1 MTIHE
6 RYLKNRKLNVMIMN
20 MTANI
25 YRQDYKAAS
34 RKLIEIISYLKEL
47 IEFVQ
52 RNKPYFIANG
62 QIINSSYVEIML
74 TKILEAQENEDYILL
89 ACLME
94 EELKPF
100 IAKIQLAIHR
110 QEGDAIYEGIYEK
123 NMAAVRKFN
132 PELAEMLAHHIV
144 EEPERYHF
152 EPTGV
157 EYGAFLVS
165 EGEKQFYLH
174 SLRDPQGEGRR
185 IVEESFPGSISRC
198 IVLGYAN
205 GYHVA
210 GFLHK
215 NPKLVL
221 DVYEPNLDI
230 LKLTMQKIARW
241 GMFEI
246 PNFKLHYDP
255 LANQFFNAVKSENK
269 ELAYFIYRPSVRA
282 IPNRQVR
289 EKIEEFLEYKDTV
302 ASYKPLLT
310 KNFEENVRNIDTYV
324 DELKK
329 AFDGKTVYIVA
340 AGPSL
345 DKNVRLLKT
354 AYRKGIIL
362 ATAAVYKKLIHLGIK
377 PDYIIETDP
386 KKTVYAHVE
395 KYEFSIIPMILLSTV
410 YERVA
415 AQYRGQKYLVCQK
428 DYQPAEEYAK
438 KKGVTL
444 YETGGSTSTLAFD
457 VALKLGAGKIIFL
470 GLDLAYTGNISYA
483 DDTAY
488 QNIPMPEKL
497 LEVSG
502 MYGEKVKTSQEFLNQ
517 IQWLEQ
523 RVKEAGNTQVINA
536 TEGGAVIL
544 GMKNKK
550 LKYVIE

>member
-6 RYLKNRKLNVMIMN
+6 RYLKNRKLNVMILN
-20 MTANI
+20 LITNI

-34 RKLIEIISYLKEL
+34 RKMMEVISYLKEL

-52 RNKPYFIANG
+52 KNKTYFIANG
-62 QIINSSYVEIML
+62 QVINSSYIHIIL
-74 TKILEAQENEDYILL
+74 TKILDAQENEDYILL
-89 ACLME
+89 ASLME
-94 EELKPF
+94 EELQPF

-110 QEGDAIYEGIYEK
+110 QEGDAIYQGIYEK
-123 NMAAVRKFN
+123 NMSAVQKHN
-132 PELAEMLAHHIV
+132 PELAEMIAHHMV
-144 EEPERYHF
+144 EQPEKYHF

-165 EGEKQFYLH
+165 EGGKQFYLH
-174 SLRDPQGEGRR
+174 GLKDPQGEGRR
-185 IVEESFPGSISRC
+185 IVEESFPGNVSRC

-215 NPKLVL
+215 NPEMRL

-230 LKLTMQKIARW
+230 LKLTMQRIARW
-241 GMFEI
+241 GMFEL
-246 PNFKLHYDP
+246 PNFQLHYDP
-255 LANQFFNAVKSENK
+255 LANQFFNAVKDEK
-269 ELAYFIYRPSVRA
+269 EEFCYFIYRPSVRA
-282 IPNRQVR
+282 IQNSQVR
-289 EKIEEFLEYKDTV
+289 EKIEEFLEYRETV
-302 ASYKPLLT
+302 NHYKPLLT
-310 KNFEENVRNIDTYV
+310 KNFEENTANIDTYV

-329 AFDGKTVYIVA
+329 EFKGRAVYIVA

-362 ATAAVYKKLIHLGIK
+362 ATGAVYKKLINLGIK
-377 PDYIIETDP
+377 PDYIIESDP

-410 YERVA
+410 YEKVSAR
-415 AQYRGQKYLVCQK
+415 YRGQKYLVCQK
-428 DYQPAEEYAK
+428 DYQPAEDYAAE
-438 KKGVTL
+438 KGCSL
-444 YETGGSTSTLAFD
+444 YETGGSASTLALD
-457 VALKLGAGKIIFL
+457 VALRLGAKKIIFL
-470 GLDLAYTGNISYA
+470 GLDLAYTGNLSYA
-483 DDTAY
+483 EDTAY
-488 QNIPMPEKL
+488 QDIPVPGKL
-497 LEVSG
+497 LEVPG
-502 MYGEKVKTSQEFLNQ
+502 MYGDKVKTSPEFLKQ
-517 IQWLEQ
+517 IQWMEE
-523 RVKEAGNTQVINA
+523 RIKRAGEVQIINA
-536 TEGGAVIL
+536 TEGGAMIT